1 MIRRWVW
8 LAIMLSGDSTTLAQ
22 LPPVPQEVE
31 TTDVEGPQAHVA
43 SRLLDLGTILEGDKQ
58 EVRWLLQN
66 RGKSDLI
73 INGTRSSCGCA
84 VVNLKDDQKVIP
96 PGEILEL
103 VVTFDSR
110 GRQGAQDKSVTI
122 LTNDPAEP
130 ELKLSFKANVQ
141 YLYEIQPSAA
151 VMNLR
156 AVRRGETVERT
167 IDIYP
172 GPSRRSVKVTGIE
185 LPEWSP
191 LSFKS
196 EPFEAGN
203 GTGQRLHLTVSEDV
217 SLGALSAKATLK
229 LNIDGLERERDVSI
243 RGEVVGDLTWHPRVI
258 DATRQPTL
266 PGKRLAPITIRST
279 GNVDFDILEATAE
292 PYFDVTFEQTKKG
305 TQGTQYTVFL
315 TLRKDIPNGPFGAM
329 LEAKTN
335 SLDQPLVRV
344 PVFGIVPEP
353 IEVEPPIILLRQD
366 GTPAGTQRRVKVQAP
381 PQHSLILS
389 EIACE
394 NKAVKAAVD
403 WETSSRYEHLRYLN
417 VVLDGRLAEGK
428 HQTVLTLMTNVP
440 GAERLEIPISIEVPT
455 GSTR

>member
-8 LAIMLSGDSTTLAQ
+8 LSIVLSGASTTLAQ
-22 LPPVPQEVE
+22 LPPVPQEAE
-31 TTDVEGPQAHVA
+31 TTVVKGPQAHVA
-43 SRLLDLGTILEGDKQ
+43 KRLVDLGTILEGDKTD
-58 EVRWLLQN
+58 VRWLLQN

-73 INGTRSSCGCA
+73 IRGTRSSCGCA
-84 VVNLKDDQKVIP
+84 VVKLKDDQKVIP
-96 PGEILEL
+96 PGEILEF
-103 VVTFDSR
+103 VVTFDSSGRR
-110 GRQGAQDKSVTI
+110 GIQNKSVTI

-130 ELKLSFKANVQ
+130 ELKLTFKANMQ

-151 VMNLR
+151 IVNLR
-156 AVRRGETVERT
+156 AVRRGETVRRT

-172 GPSRRSVKVTGIE
+172 GPSRRSVRVIGIE

-191 LSFKS
+191 LSFKP
-196 EPFEAGN
+196 EPFEAGK
-203 GTGQRLHLTVSEDV
+203 GTGQRLRMTVSNDV
-217 SLGALSAKATLK
+217 SLGALRTKATLK
-229 LNIDGLERERDVSI
+229 LNIDGLERKRDVSI

-258 DATRQPTL
+258 DTTRQPTL

-279 GNVDFDILEATAE
+279 DKVQFDILEAAAE

-305 TQGTQYTVFL
+305 TQGTQYSVLL
-315 TLRKDIPNGPFGAM
+315 TLRKDVPKGPFGTM

-366 GTPAGTQRRVKVQAP
+366 GTPAGTERRVKVQAP
-381 PQHSLILS
+381 PQHSLVLS

-403 WETSSRYEHLRYLN
+403 WEASSRYEHLRYLN
-417 VVLDGRLAEGK
+417 VALDGRLVEGK

-440 GAERLEIPISIEVPT
+440 GAERLEIPITIEVPAD
-455 GSTR
+455 STR